1 MTAYF
6 RVVSNQRPDT
16 EYEAFENWLVQTNHD
31 NLEEY
36 SNEEWLYM
44 LLHSKSLK
52 ADPVQREAMA
62 RDLLRAAFS
71 AGVAHIDFRTFAAA
85 YRAAQLNTNPKKK

>member
-1 MTAYF
+1 MP
-6 RVVSNQRPDT
+6 NQRPAT
-16 EYEAFENWLVQTNHD
+16 EYEAFENWLAQTNHD
-31 NLEEY
+31 NLEEF

-71 AGVAHIDFRTFAAA
+71 AGVAHTDFRAFAAA
-85 YRAAQLNTNPKKK
+85 FRAASLNTKSKKK